1 MSQYSD
7 SPSKSLDHSIF
18 NDDYFKGHASGGG
31 GMPHNTSGNSSAQ
44 NSSPSSTTSNSTP
57 QEEEEEKKSN
67 TQNQELIEEQE
78 EPQEPLVKLSNIQFL
93 TPESVIIDEKT
104 EVQVDVTF
112 LTEAKPREIVFK
124 INALFDGKIESGQQ
138 VSGTIRNSIARATM
152 PVHLHHGYY
161 FKENKALDEKVTYTV
176 AAVCP
181 RDNTEIESETLE
193 LPTMSQC
200 LSLVEVNSAVFNQ
213 DGILPRLDENN
224 HIIKALCAS
233 FRYMKEWPDKE
244 ITIYGHADTTGS
256 ADSDFEVSLDRAQ
269 AVKALLAGDS
279 ALWKSV
285 AKKIGTVLDYQRYL
299 KSLALAYGW
308 DTDPGSVDG
317 THSEQTA
324 GALQQ
329 FQAEYN
335 QKYEKSIEIDGLIG
349 PDTWE
354 AFFEIVRDKALVGAD
369 VASKSLNPIFN
380 KEHDGL
386 FPCGSLCP
394 KSSTSFDGLHSE
406 TDCRVEIQ
414 FHDRPTPPQLP
425 KASAQMET
433 SEITPYDALI
443 TTMEIIPL
451 DSAILEDWAIEE
463 LNDDDDEAD
472 YEAVETEETTHWIAE
487 VDDDD
492 DDDSEIEHKAPVSE
506 QQEKW
511 HAVADDD
518 DDDEE
523 I

>member
-18 NDDYFKGHASGGG
+18 SDDYFKGRASGGG
-31 GMPHNTSGNSSAQ
+31 VMTHTTSATSSTYD
-44 NSSPSSTTSNSTP
+44 NSPSSTATKPRP
-57 QEEEEEKKSN
+57 QEEEEEKKST
-67 TQNQELIEEQE
+67 TQNQELVEEQE

-93 TPESVIIDEKT
+93 TPDSVIIDEKT

-112 LTEAKPREIVFK
+112 LTEVKPREVVFQ
-124 INALFDGKIESGQQ
+124 INALFDGKIESSQQ
-138 VSGTIRNSIARATM
+138 VTGAIRNSVARATV

-161 FKENKALDEKVTYTV
+161 FKENKALDEKIAYTV

-181 RDNTEIESETLE
+181 RDNTEIESETLK
-193 LPTMSQC
+193 LPRKSQC

-213 DGILPRLDENN
+213 NGILPSLDENN
-224 HIIKALCAS
+224 YIIKALCAS
-233 FRYMKEWPDKE
+233 YRYMKEWPDKE

-279 ALWKSV
+279 ALWKSI
-285 AKKIGTVLDYQRYL
+285 AKKSGTVFDYQRYL
-299 KSLALAYGW
+299 KFLSLVYGW
-308 DTDPGSVDG
+308 NTDPGTVDG
-317 THSEQTA
+317 KTTEQTA
-324 GALQQ
+324 SALQQ
-329 FQAEYN
+329 FQDEYN
-335 QKYEKSIEIDGLIG
+335 QKYNKSIDVDGFIG
-349 PDTWE
+349 PDTWG
-354 AFFEIVRDKALVGAD
+354 AFLDIIRDKALTGAD
-369 VASKSLNPIFN
+369 ASAQSLKPLFY
-380 KEHDGL
+380 KEHNGL
-386 FPCGSLCP
+386 FPCGSLYP
-394 KSSTSFDGLHSE
+394 ISNTSIDGFHS
-406 TDCRVEIQ
+406 DSDSRVEIQ
-414 FHDRPTPPQLP
+414 FHDRPNPPKLP

-433 SEITPYDALI
+433 SEISPYDALI

-451 DSAILEDWAIEE
+451 DSAILEDWTIEE

-472 YEAVETEETTHWIAE
+472 YEAIEAEETTHWIAE
-487 VDDDD
+487 VDHDD
-492 DDDSEIEHKAPVSE
+492 DDDSEIEHKTPVSE

-511 HAVADDD
+511 HAIADDD